1 MKYSNDA
8 SKQLR
13 GSHSLMSQT
22 EETWNSNES
31 WTPSTSFHELVEIWW
46 DDAET
51 CGGPGWVDR
60 DDANDYIY
68 GDLPTIKSIGFLCA
82 ITDTHYS
89 ITDNVGHNQIGGVTK
104 IPIGMVKE
112 VYYLERTN
120 DDTLN
125 NQFGRRH
132 GEGN

>member
-8 SKQLR
+8 SKQPR

-46 DDAET
+46 YDAET

-60 DDANDYIY
+60 DDATDYIF
-68 GDLPTIKSIGFLCA
+68 GDLPT

-104 IPIGMVKE
+104 IPIGMIQN

-120 DDTLN
+120 NDTSS
-125 NQFGRRH
+125 NQFG
-132 GEGN
+132 G